1 MDKIKRR
8 LEKLTG
14 DVLLCADPTSEQGMR
29 LAEELKLLQELSRT
43 HKMFDGVTIS
53 DERVR
58 QRLDVLTDAILRRSA
73 SDDMFSVDSYMGE
86 LDVLQQ
92 LVKTWSASGGI
103 EVRDEQAERD
113 RRSNKTWDAEQSNLT
128 TDVKLTK
135 KQQEAMA
142 LLDSGQF
149 DKFLALGGS
158 GSGKSWVLAYK
169 LIRDSLRHR
178 APCLIAR
185 DKLVDLRQGMIDQVI
200 PSVLG
205 AIAKANGQDR
215 WEQWTID
222 GLKFA
227 KWTDKKT
234 QLEFATGGYIRLA
247 GLSARDL
254 TESGSDKILSPSW
267 LHVMGEEISEL
278 DYEIIE
284 KLVTRLRY
292 VVNVVPPL
300 AALRGKLSDF
310 EREKFK
316 RSIADLQLKYEVHER
331 VVIRDDK
338 ETLIATVQNVMALCE
353 NPPSV
358 NHWSYKR
365 YFEHKRE
372 DGSKLSDDEIQTM
385 YALLMNPQDNV
396 ENLGES
402 YIRNL
407 SQMTGANYER
417 FYLGQFQDTETG
429 EVLKSMQWTDNLP
442 RRGDWDGLCIYTD
455 PTPLTGKDYS
465 KWADFKASVLVG
477 LFDGNT
483 YVLDVRI
490 VRGSTEQ
497 MLMQIKQL
505 WDESPNKD
513 ITQVVMEKKAV
524 PSDFN
529 QVWRSFGAKSGWMVP
544 IRMDTRQFGEKK
556 ATIETFLQP
565 LHEDNRIFY
574 NSAFRDTE
582 RGRETQVQIL
592 KFSRK
597 SNKAIHDDI
606 PDAIMRADTYLKGRS
621 SRIRKR
627 MEQKTFAS
635 VLPGFIHR

>member
-1 MDKIKRR
+1 MDKIKKR

-14 DVLLCADPTSEQGMR
+14 DVLLCSDPTSEQGMH
-29 LAEELKLLQELSRT
+29 LSGELKLFQELAKT
-43 HKMFDGVTIS
+43 HKLFDNATIS
-53 DERVR
+53 DTRVR
-58 QRLDVLTDAILRRSA
+58 ERLDVLTDAILRRSS
-73 SDDMFSVDSYMGE
+73 SDDMDAADSYIEE

-92 LVKTWSASGGI
+92 LVKAWSAADGI
-103 EVRDEQAERD
+103 EIRDEQAERD
-113 RRSNKTWDAEQSNLT
+113 RKSNKAWDRDDSNLV

-135 KQQEAMA
+135 KQQEAMY

-169 LIRDSLRHR
+169 VIRDALRHR

-185 DKLVDLRQGMIDQVI
+185 DKLIDLRQGMIDQII

-254 TESGSDKILSPSW
+254 SESGSDKILSPSW
-267 LHVMGEEISEL
+267 LHIMGEEISEL

-284 KLVTRLRY
+284 KLITRLRY
-292 VVNVVPPL
+292 VVEVVPPSV
-300 AALRGKLSDF
+300 ARRGKLSEF
-310 EREKFK
+310 EKEKFK
-316 RSIADLQLKYEVHER
+316 RSIEALGLKYDVHER
-331 VVIRDDK
+331 TVIRDGK

-385 YALLMNPQDNV
+385 YALMMNPQDNV

-429 EVLKSMQWTDNLP
+429 EVLKNMRWTDNLP
-442 RRGDWDGLCIYTD
+442 RKGDWDALCIYTD
-455 PTPLTGKDYS
+455 PTPLTGKEYS

-513 ITQVVMEKKAV
+513 LTQVVMEKKQV
-524 PSDFN
+524 PSDFK
-529 QVWRSFGAKSGWMVP
+529 QVWQAFGAKTGWMVP
-544 IRMDTRQFGEKK
+544 IRMDTRQFGDKK
-556 ATIETFLQP
+556 STIETFLQP
-565 LHEDNRIFY
+565 LHEDNRILY
-574 NSAFRDTE
+574 NAAFRDTE
-582 RGRETQVQIL
+582 RGRETQIQIL
-592 KFSRK
+592 KFSRRA
-597 SNKAIHDDI
+597 NKNIHDDI
-606 PDAIMRADTYLKGRS
+606 PDAIMRADTFMKGHSSKIRRRS
-621 SRIRKR
+621 K
-627 MEQKTFAS
+627 QKTFAS